1 MLTMSEELRKELRQ
15 AYLAG
20 GVGAAVE
27 LAKARGLAVP
37 TDTELSDLELEL
49 VAGGKD
55 AVVVGGGC
63 GPRWGWGPGW
73 GWGPAWR
80 ASRCARRRARG
91 RRRSGRG
98 RAR

>member
-1 MLTMSEELRKELRQ
+1 MLTVSEELRKELRQ

-55 AVVVGGGC
+55 SNFIGNRIGGGN
-63 GPRWGWGPGW
+63 
-73 GWGPAWR
+73 AV
-80 ASRCARRRARG
+80 SARK
-91 RRRSGRG
+91 
-98 RAR
+98 

>member
-1 MLTMSEELRKELRQ
+1 MLTVSEELRKELRQ

-37 TDTELSDLELEL
+37 ADTELSDLELEL
-49 VAGGKD
+49 VAGGKGG
-55 AVVVGGGC
+55 VVVGTGWW

-73 GWGPAWR
+73 GWGPAWGGYR
-80 ASRCARRRARG
+80 YG
-91 RRRSGRG
+91 RWGG
-98 RAR
+98 WW